1 MLSKELHLDMSSMNS
16 IFVGDIVKNTRIL
29 EEKFEVKLLIRDTLL
44 KISSKESNNIDSVF
58 SFLKYLLKFHETG
71 HQIRQKDFEVI
82 LSNSLKDKQNEDPI
96 KEFYKETIKVGH
108 KKGSI
113 IPRTLNQY
121 HYVKDIGIKDITF
134 GVGPAGTGKTYL
146 AMAMAISSFLS
157 GKHNR
162 IILTRPAMEAG
173 ENLGFLPGT
182 LEEKIRPYL
191 RPLYDALYDML
202 DFDEANRLLESN
214 IIEVAPLAFMRG
226 RTLNNSFIILDEAQ
240 NTTVEQMMM
249 FITRIGF
256 ESKCVITG
264 DPTQTDLPKNR
275 RSGLAHASKIL
286 KEIEEISIIT
296 FSAKDV
302 VRNPLIEKIIYAYEQ
317 DKKQD
322 SHRKNNKR
330 EEF

>member
-1 MLSKELHLDMSSMNS
+1 MFSKELHLDMSSMNA
-16 IFVGDIVKNTRIL
+16 IFAGDIVRNINIL
-29 EEKFEVKLLIRDTLL
+29 EENFQVRILSRGTLL
-44 KISSKESNNIDSVF
+44 KISSKESENIDSAF
-58 SFLKYLLKFHETG
+58 TFLKNLLKFHETG
-71 HQIRQKDFEVI
+71 HQIKQKDFEII
-82 LSNSLKDKQNEDPI
+82 LANSMKNKHSQETIKD
-96 KEFYKETIKVGH
+96 FHKETIKVGY

-113 IPRTLNQY
+113 IPRTPTQY
-121 HYVKDIGIKDITF
+121 HYIKNINSKDIVF

-146 AMAMAISSFLS
+146 AMAAAISSFLE
-157 GKHNR
+157 GKCNR

-240 NTTVEQMMM
+240 NTTIEQMMM
-249 FITRIGF
+249 FLTRIGM

-264 DPTQTDLPKNR
+264 DPSQTDLPHHKK
-275 RSGLAHASKIL
+275 SGLQHASKIL
-286 KEIEEISIIT
+286 KKIEEIAIIN
-296 FSAKDV
+296 FSSKDV
-302 VRNPLIEKIIYAYEQ
+302 IRNPLIEKIIDAYEK
-317 DKKQD
+317 DKKQIPHG
-322 SHRKNNKR
+322 SNKR
-330 EEF
+330 EEI